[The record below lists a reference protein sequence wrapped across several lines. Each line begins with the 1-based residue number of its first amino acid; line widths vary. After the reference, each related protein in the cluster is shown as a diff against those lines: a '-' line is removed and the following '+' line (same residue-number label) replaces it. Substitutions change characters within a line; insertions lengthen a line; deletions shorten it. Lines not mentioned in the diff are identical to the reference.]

1 MSILKHLALPALL
14 LAAASAQAVAPSGV
28 TGNFGGHH
36 YIELN
41 ASNWT
46 DAEASAVAMGAH
58 LVAVN
63 SLAENN
69 FLISTFGSNHA
80 LWLGFQRTGPNPA
93 DFAWTNGEAV
103 TYTNWAGGEPNNLG
117 GEYYAHTYTNGQWN
131 DLADNSGYAGP
142 KYGVVEV
149 VPEPGS
155 YAMLAAGLAL
165 LGWTARR
172 RRGTGA

>member
-1 MSILKHLALPALL
+1 MPILKQLALSTLL
-14 LAAASAQAVAPSGV
+14 LSAVSAQAVTTTGV

-36 YIELN
+36 YIELS

-46 DAEASAVAMGAH
+46 DAEAAAVAMGAH

-63 SLAENN
+63 SQAEND
-69 FLISTFGSNHA
+69 FLISTFGGSHA
-80 LWLGFQRTGPNPA
+80 LWLGFHRTGPHGG
-93 DFAWTNGEAV
+93 DFAWTNGDAV
-103 TYTNWAGGEPNNLG
+103 SYTNWASGEPNNLG
-117 GEYYAHTYTNGQWN
+117 GEQYAHTYTNGTWN
-131 DLADNSGYAGP
+131 DVTNNSGYAGP
-142 KYGVVEV
+142 KYGVVEA

-172 RRGTGA
+172 KVRAG